1 MLWAMASKRTTK
13 RAPAH
18 ARRNVVP
25 IDRLPRHVV
34 RLSDANIIAWMAEA
48 TQLTLRQMLTRP
60 RLVRERLLAALKRER
75 RAMRKRR
82 MAILTSRRT

>member
-1 MLWAMASKRTTK
+1 MASKRTTK